1 MSDDAA
7 TLVAQAKQWASQ
19 YGDYSNGEKG
29 AAYTAPLRVRAAW
42 EANDPDAFAEMFIE
56 NGSMLVG
63 DLQLN
68 NREEIRSYMAD
79 AFGGGYGGSRLTEEP
94 IEIRMLTDTVALAI
108 TEGGV
113 LRAGQETLAPTEL
126 VRGTWVIVKRDGDW
140 RIASRQDCPIKG

>member
-56 NGSMLVG
+56 NGSSTTARRSVPTWPTRSAAGTG
-63 DLQLN
+63 D
-68 NREEIRSYMAD
+68 
-79 AFGGGYGGSRLTEEP
+79 
-94 IEIRMLTDTVALAI
+94 
-108 TEGGV
+108 
-113 LRAGQETLAPTEL
+113 
-126 VRGTWVIVKRDGDW
+126 RG
-140 RIASRQDCPIKG
+140 